1 MNIKYIF
8 QRDGLWFI
16 DGSSEAFDTRME
28 AIRRARELTRN
39 KKTDGRRFVSEKLG
53 MAFRSKWEVELAEL
67 LYELGIDFEYE
78 PERFYFRGEG
88 DSYLPDFYLPEYNV
102 FIEVKGYMDKKSQR
116 RIRLFRKY
124 YKHKYGFF
132 LYEKEERDLIIIKG
146 MTDVLLQLIQIA
158 HEEQLREARKRGV
171 SNAF

>member
-1 MNIKYIF
+1 MLNIKYIF

-28 AIRRARELTRN
+28 AIRRAREMAKN

-53 MAFRSKWEVELAEL
+53 MAFRSKWEIELAEL
-67 LYELGIDFEYE
+67 MTDLGIEWVYE
-78 PERFYFRGEG
+78 PERVYFRAEGE
-88 DSYLPDFYLPEYNV
+88 SYVYDFYLPEYNV
-102 FIEVKGYMDKKSQR
+102 VIEVKGYMDKKSQR

-146 MTDVLLQLIQIA
+146 MTEVLLQLIEIA
-158 HEEQLREARKRGV
+158 QKEQERELRKHEK
-171 SNAF
+171 